1 MEEAPSKEV
10 PVACD
15 LPPGDFDQRLA
26 WIAKLNRTALLRTQ
40 REGRRL
46 ILTYGR
52 SQAGLVHEMVDR
64 ERQCCGFLSFEVTK
78 GQDSVT
84 LVIEAPEEVAD
95 FVPHLL
101 FGLLLWALDKYL
113 PSGSGTASRGT

>member
-1 MEEAPSKEV
+1 MEEAPSEET
-10 PVACD
+10 PVACA

-46 ILTYGR
+46 ILTYDG

-64 ERQCCGFLSFEVTK
+64 ERQCCGFLSFQVTN

-95 FVPHLL
+95 V
-101 FGLLLWALDKYL
+101 LDTVFAPFL
-113 PSGSGTASRGT
+113 AGTSEDVGCTCCGPAGTE

>member
-1 MEEAPSKEV
+1 MEEAPSEEV
-10 PVACD
+10 PVACA

-95 FVPHLL
+95 V
-101 FGLLLWALDKYL
+101 LDTVFAPFL
-113 PSGSGTASRGT
+113 AGTSENGGCTCCRPAGTE

>member
-1 MEEAPSKEV
+1 MEEAPSEEV
-10 PVACD
+10 PVTCA

-26 WIAKLNRTALLRTQ
+26 WIAALNRTALLRTH
-40 REGRRL
+40 RDGRRL

-84 LVIEAPEEVAD
+84 LVIEAPKEVAD
-95 FVPHLL
+95 V
-101 FGLLLWALDKYL
+101 LDTVFAPFL
-113 PSGSGTASRGT
+113 AGTPEDGGCTCCGPAGTE